1 MSAHRHVLGLVLS
14 AGLLMTAGSALA
26 DGHHDGFGG
35 PSIGGPGFGPPG
47 HGGPAPSGPSAPS
60 GNGAAAP
67 ELAGHGAPAA
77 LALIAGGAAIVFS
90 RRRRQS

>member
-1 MSAHRHVLGLVLS
+1 MSAHKIVVSIVLS
-14 AGLLMTAGSALA
+14 AGLLMTAGSAFASDLPLGI
-26 DGHHDGFGG
+26 DIDLG
-35 PSIGGPGFGPPG
+35 IGTGNGNGNG
-47 HGGPAPSGPSAPS
+47 N

-77 LALIAGGAAIVFS
+77 LALIAGGAAIVIS